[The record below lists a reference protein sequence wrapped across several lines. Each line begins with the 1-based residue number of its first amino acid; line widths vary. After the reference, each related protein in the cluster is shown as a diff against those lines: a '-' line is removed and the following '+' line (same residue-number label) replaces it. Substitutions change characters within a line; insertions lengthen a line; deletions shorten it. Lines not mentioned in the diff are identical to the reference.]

1 MAELYMDKIPFYI
14 YLCVVVEFE
23 VEEDGIV
30 AKDRESPEWASKSY
44 NGHKIKQ

>member
-1 MAELYMDKIPFYI
+1 MTELYMDKIPFYI

-30 AKDRESPEWASKSY
+30 ATSKPY
-44 NGHKIKQ
+44 NGHKVKQ